1 MFEIHIT
8 TDALTENQ
16 IKDFITFC
24 EKFSYKPIIIQLPLG
39 ETQQQPMISKVV
51 YTEEAEV
58 FRSELERIKKTFFD
72 YSYPIKRV
80 KIEVPL
86 DKIYLAEKTY
96 PLYKGGYGEW
106 HAKIQF
112 EDEKDLDKLR
122 LYRQMHLSQ
131 NSLKGEPNKR
141 IITSRQYDNLQ
152 SFQDQTTFFRQQIEN
167 HGFTVIKEEHEYC
180 IYDSNKSVDKG
191 WIETP
196 LITDSNY
203 LNLLIFEGFVRRKS
217 EYNDNFILKG
227 SLVTRQFLS
236 KNRQRNVND
245 LDFVYEV
252 KTKNDPSEV
261 FSAWLTQITDTELDD
276 PVSFRSFRENDFWR
290 GIDYEMH
297 DDFPTTNT
305 DLLCKVGDMESTIS
319 LDISWNLPLNG
330 EIISINYQTLK
341 GDSFPIRVV
350 ALPLQISWK
359 LHQCIV
365 RPRVKDLLD
374 IIFLLQDNDLTSDM
388 IERVKENLHIECKKD
403 RIAVDRLNIY
413 SSGQIRK
420 YCEENEDKIQEDLL
434 RRYNSK
440 TPFGIDLGSD
450 FRLQY
455 ISRTYPNCYYESFID
470 ILKDFEAAL
479 LEHDLIF

>member
-1 MFEIHIT
+1 MFEVHIT
-8 TDALTENQ
+8 TNALTEKQ
-16 IKDFITFC
+16 IKGFIAFC
-24 EKFSYKPIIIQLPLG
+24 EKFNYKPIVIQLPVG
-39 ETQQQPMISKVV
+39 ETQQQPMISKVI

-58 FRSELERIKKTFFD
+58 FHFELEQIKKTFFD
-72 YSYPIKRV
+72 HSYPIKRV

-86 DKIYLAEKTY
+86 NKIYLAEQTY

-122 LYRQMHLSQ
+122 NFRQLHLSR
-131 NSLKGEPNKR
+131 NSLKGETNKR
-141 IITSRQYDNLQ
+141 IITYRQYDDLQ
-152 SFQDQTTFFRQQIEN
+152 FFQDRTTFFHQQIEAQ
-167 HGFTVIKEEHEYC
+167 GFTVIKAEHEYC

-196 LITDSNY
+196 LITDSKY
-203 LNLLIFEGFVRRKS
+203 LDLLIFEGFIQRKS
-217 EYNDNFILKG
+217 AYNDNFILKG
-227 SLVTRQFLS
+227 SLVTRQFLAKS
-236 KNRQRNVND
+236 RQRNVND
-245 LDFVYEV
+245 LDFVYEIQ
-252 KTKNDPSEV
+252 TKDDPSDI
-261 FSAWLTQITDTELDD
+261 FSSWVTQITETELDD
-276 PVSFRSFRENDFWR
+276 PVSFRSFHENDFWR

-305 DLLCKVGDMESTIS
+305 DLLCRVGEMESTIS
-319 LDISWNLPLNG
+319 LDISWNLPLNN
-330 EIISINYQTLK
+330 EVISINYQTIT
-341 GDSFPIRVV
+341 GHSFPIRVV

-359 LHQCIV
+359 LHQSIV

-388 IERVKENLHIECKKD
+388 TERVIENLRIECKKD
-403 RIAVDRLNIY
+403 RIAPNRLNIY

-420 YCEENEDKIQEDLL
+420 YCEENEDKIQEDFL

-455 ISRTYPNCYYESFID
+455 ITKTYPNCHYESFID
-470 ILKDFEAAL
+470 VLKDFEAAL
-479 LEHDLIF
+479 LKHDLVL